1 MFDEKDL
8 QQIREH
14 GLSPEQAETQLE
26 NFRRGFPFL
35 NVVRAASPGDGVL
48 VVGAAEADAA
58 VERYEKESAGL
69 GVVKFVPA
77 SGAATRMFKE
87 LFEFVN
93 DGKRGKGIDT
103 PLENIGKFA
112 FWPELRAVLPA
123 GADDRAIV
131 NAIVGDGLNY
141 GRKPKGLV
149 TFHAYPEGARK
160 AVEEHLV
167 EGAAYAAAGGVVR
180 IHFTVSPEHV
190 AGFEEPLAAKVPLYE
205 KRFGVRYEISFS
217 VQKPSTDTLAVNPD
231 NTPFRQDDGTPL
243 FRPAGHGALIEN
255 LNEIDADLIFIKNI
269 DNVTTDARRGDTVRY
284 KKVLAGVLLDLQGR
298 AFEYLKALE
307 VGGAELEPIAEF
319 IEKQLCVKLPRRVR
333 FGAAARRVGPSD
345 PRLRHGPQRGRA
357 GRRPVLGR
365 EPRRYGVASDR
376 RVEPDRARRPAA
388 DAVGHALQSGG
399 PRLRRARFEGMQ
411 VRSAPVHRSRDG
423 IHLVEILRRPRSAR
437 AGASGSLER
446 CDGEV
451 EHGLRRRSRHDI
463 LSGEGGAG
471 SSAPPAPIGLRFC
484 GCLSPV
490 LSGPAGE
497 CVCISRPARIV
508 SRRSRTALIAD
519 AGPVCRVEETL
530 RESGSRGD
538 GLYRQRVSA
547 LADLSV
553 AERNLF
559 GDQFRGMSRAC
570 GGRHCG
576 AAGLRLYICSI
587 CAGNLSK

>member
-14 GLSPEQAETQLE
+14 GLTPEQAETQLE

-103 PLENIGKFA
+103 LLENIGKFA

-190 AGFEEPLAAKVPLYE
+190 AGFKELLAAKVPLYE

-217 VQKPSTDTLAVNPD
+217 VQKPSTDT
-231 NTPFRQDDGTPL
+231 
-243 FRPAGHGALIEN
+243 
-255 LNEIDADLIFIKNI
+255 IDADLIFIKNI

-319 IEKQLCVKLPRRVR
+319 IGKQLCVKLPAEYDSALLRAVLDRPIRVCGMVR
-333 FGAAARRVGPSD
+333 NEGEPGGGPFWVGNPDGTESLQIAESSQIAPD
-345 PRLRHGPQRGRA
+345 DLPLMQSATHFN
-357 GRRPVLGR
+357 PVDLVCGVR
-365 EPRRYGVASDR
+365 DSKGCKFDLRRYTD
-376 RVEPDRARRPAA
+376 PAT
-388 DAVGHALQSGG
+388 GFISSKSSGG
-399 PRLRRARFEGMQ
+399 RDLRAQELPGLWNGAMAKWNTVF
-411 VRSAPVHRSRDG
+411 VDVPVTT
-423 IHLVEILRRPRSAR
+423 
-437 AGASGSLER
+437 
-446 CDGEV
+446 
-451 EHGLRRRSRHDI
+451 
-463 LSGEGGAG
+463 
-471 SSAPPAPIGLRFC
+471 F
-484 GCLSPV
+484 SPV
-490 LSGPAGE
+490 KVVQDLL
-497 CVCISRPARIV
+497 RP
-508 SRRSRTALIAD
+508 
-519 AGPVCRVEETL
+519 
-530 RESGSRGD
+530 
-538 GLYRQRVSA
+538 QH
-547 LADLSV
+547 
-553 AERNLF
+553 
-559 GDQFRGMSRAC
+559 Q
-570 GGRHCG
+570 
-576 AAGLRLYICSI
+576 
-587 CAGNLSK
+587 